1 MNSKSKLIDNLD
13 SKLID
18 NEINLE
24 NICENL
30 ESIAV
35 AIGSAL
41 NVDVTI
47 MDSNLTRLVGTGRY
61 RKEIGCTIDDRS
73 VFSAVLNTGMPI
85 VIANPREN
93 SACDQC
99 KDREKCVEYAQACC
113 PIIHE
118 GNVVGIIGLIA
129 FDENTRDQIVQNE
142 GNLIK
147 FLKKMA
153 DLIALN
159 LIEQKQNILLNK
171 KSQELQIIINAMDH
185 SIISLDKNHKIINC
199 NINAEKNLKVGIGM
213 SINELNNFD
222 IRKIEKHFGKIK
234 DTYAINYEYN
244 DDGKFVRYVFDVK
257 PVVFEGKVSELVLI
271 FTKVN
276 ALINVV
282 NDAIKSKSISSFEEI
297 IGESKEICK
306 TIEIAKKSAQSSS
319 TVLILGESGTGKELF
334 ARAIHSYSSR
344 AKQPFVAINCAA
356 IPENLLESELF
367 GYEEGTFT
375 GAIKGGK
382 LGKFEL
388 ANKGTIFLDE
398 LGDMQLHIQSKLLR
412 VLQEKE
418 VERLGSKYPI
428 SVDIRVIAA
437 TNKNIEEMVKNGE
450 FREDLFYRLNV
461 IPLYI
466 PSLIERSGDIEI
478 LTKHFIKK
486 YNKKLSKEI
495 KNADISVINLFNEYK
510 WKGNIRE
517 LENTI
522 EYCVNMCVNDIIS
535 ISDLPIRFSEFVKKS
550 KKNTASQVV
559 SYKQKEENE
568 KLILLTNLKELEN
581 REIRKAI
588 NLYGRE
594 KDGINRIVKE
604 LGVSR
609 ATLYRKL
616 NEYGI

>member
-1 MNSKSKLIDNLD
+1 MNLKSKLIE
-13 SKLID
+13 

-47 MDSNLTRLVGTGRY
+47 MDSSLTRLVGTGRY
-61 RKEIGCTIDDRS
+61 SKEIGCTIDDRS
-73 VFSAVLNTGMPI
+73 VFSAVLNTGVPI

-93 SACDQC
+93 RACDQC
-99 KDREKCVEYAQACC
+99 QDREKCVEYAQACC

-129 FDENTRDQIVQNE
+129 FDEKTRDQIVQNE

-159 LIEQKQNILLNK
+159 LIEQKQNILLNR

-199 NINAEKNLKVGIGM
+199 NKNAEKNLKVDKGM
-213 SINELNNFD
+213 SINELKNFD
-222 IRKIEKHFGKIK
+222 IRKIEKHFEKIK
-234 DTYAINYEYN
+234 DSYAINYEYKAE
-244 DDGKFVRYVFDVK
+244 GKFVRYVFDVK
-257 PVVFEGKVSELVLI
+257 PVVSEGKVSELILI

-276 ALINVV
+276 SLINVV

-297 IGESKEICK
+297 IGESKEIND
-306 TIEIAKKSAQSSS
+306 TIKIAKKSALSSS

-344 AKQPFVAINCAA
+344 VKEPFVAINCAA

-398 LGDMQLHIQSKLLR
+398 VGDMQLHIQSKLLR

-428 SVDIRVIAA
+428 SVDIRVVAA
-437 TNKNIEEMVKNGE
+437 TNKNLEEMVKNGE

-461 IPLYI
+461 IPLFI
-466 PSLIERSGDIEI
+466 PSLIERGGDIEI
-478 LTKHFIKK
+478 LTRYFIEK
-486 YNKKLSKEI
+486 YNEKLSKDI
-495 KNADISVINLFNEYK
+495 KDADLYVIKLFNDYK

-535 ISDLPIRFSEFVKKS
+535 LEDLPIRFSEFVKNEE
-550 KKNTASQVV
+550 KNASIEMVDYTSDATDV
-559 SYKQKEENE
+559 KP
-568 KLILLTNLKELEN
+568 IILTNLKELEKG
-581 REIRKAI
+581 EILKAV

-594 KDGINRIVKE
+594 KDGINRIIKE

-616 NEYGI
+616 SEYEI